1 MAVETNF
8 TSGTGNSY
16 TIHQTGGEDNLNFTL
31 NYGGY
36 SSFVSFESDLKTGFV
51 SNAPRE
57 ETMESLMTNILTDR
71 SDYVNGIYQLTS
83 NVYVEMVGDKYYQ
96 DAQEAN
102 AFLESMTSH
111 NAQVSSPGHN
121 DFGFDITSIMKN
133 MMPIDMEDLQNRLA
147 SVTSTPTGLS
157 PLPSIGS
164 LADLPIALKTCLS
177 NQMIIET
184 DTMMKQITTLPK
196 LQLEV
201 MEAQTMQTIA
211 ELEEENAG
219 GEGGDILSTI
229 SSLASSLFGGSLS
242 PETNH
247 GDSYSI
253 NDDIIF
259 DGLTDYINNGGIDAE
274 LRI

>member
-51 SNAPRE
+51 SKAPRE
-57 ETMESLMTNILTDR
+57 ETMESLMTNVLTDR
-71 SDYVNGIYQLTS
+71 SDVINGIYQLTS

-96 DAQEAN
+96 DAHDAN
-102 AFLESMTSH
+102 AFLESMNAH
-111 NAQVSSPGHN
+111 NAQTSSPGHN
-121 DFGFDITSIMKN
+121 DFGFDLNSIMQK
-133 MMPIDMEDLQNRLA
+133 MMPVDMVDLQNRLM
-147 SVTSTPTGLS
+147 SVTSTPSGLS
-157 PLPSIGS
+157 PIPSIGS
-164 LADLPIALKTCLS
+164 LADIPIALQTCLA
-177 NQMIIET
+177 NQMMIEY
-184 DTMMKQITTLPK
+184 DTMMKQITVLPM

-201 MEAQTMQTIA
+201 AEAQTMQAIS
-211 ELEEENAG
+211 ELEEENTN
-219 GEGGDILSTI
+219 GEGGDILSTLT
-229 SSLASSLFGGSLS
+229 SVASSVFGGALS

-247 GDSYSI
+247 SDSYCI
-253 NDDIIF
+253 NDDIMF
-259 DGLTDYINNGGIDAE
+259 DGLSDYINNGGIQAE